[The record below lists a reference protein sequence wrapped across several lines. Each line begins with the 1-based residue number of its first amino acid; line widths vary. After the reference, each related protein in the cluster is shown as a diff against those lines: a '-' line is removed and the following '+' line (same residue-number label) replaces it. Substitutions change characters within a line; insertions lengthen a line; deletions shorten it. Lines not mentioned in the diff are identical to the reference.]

1 MATIAEQLTSLA
13 NTKAAIKQSII
24 NKGVQVTD
32 TDPFSAYPAKIGQIS
47 GGSAPA
53 TKYGVSIDNLLG
65 DVDADGDYNA
75 RTELFTVDMTQVKKV
90 IGFGYADLPNGGV
103 GYCYNTFS
111 HKFEY
116 CGNLVGTIDLS
127 NLEQTSTNGN
137 AWFEYAFAN
146 TSVDTVYL
154 PKNPTYVMLEYSFAN
169 NNQLTDVY
177 IQSTDLNSALKL
189 RYTFQSCKALK
200 NIHGLNKVVSMALF
214 NTFNRTGLDGELHF
228 DSLTTMELCQGAFAN
243 TKITK
248 LYFPSLTTFSVS
260 NPFGSSRYNSMIQ
273 NCTDLVEMHFR
284 ADAQATVEALTG
296 YGSKFW
302 GPSTLTI
309 YFDLIGTIT
318 VNGVAYSRNEPNSI
332 RVDGTKT
339 FVAWK
344 DAGNNIVY
352 TNATSEP
359 AVDTPVYSDA
369 GTTQVGTV
377 SEVA

>member
-24 NKGVQVTD
+24 DKGVQVAD

-53 TKYGVSIDNLLG
+53 TKFGVSIDNLLG
-65 DVDADGDYNA
+65 DVDGNGFYRV
-75 RTELFTVDMTQVKKV
+75 RTELFTVDMTQVKTV
-90 IGFGYADLPNGGV
+90 TGFGYANLPNGDV

-111 HKFEY
+111 HKFNY

-127 NLEQTSTNGN
+127 NLEETSTTDNIS
-137 AWFEYAFAN
+137 FEYAFAM

-154 PKNPTYVMLEYSFAN
+154 PKNPTYVMLEHSFSSS
-169 NNQLTDVY
+169 NQITDVY
-177 IQSTDLNSALKL
+177 IQSTDLNSALQL
-189 RYTFQSCKALK
+189 RYTFQGCKALK
-200 NIHGLNKVVSMALF
+200 NIHGLDKVVSMALY
-214 NTFNRTGLDGELHF
+214 NTFYETALEGELHF
-228 DSLTTMELCQGAFAN
+228 DSLTTMGASNGAFAN

-260 NPFGSSRYNSMIQ
+260 SPFGSSKYTSMIQ
-273 NCTDLVEMHFR
+273 GCTNLVEMHFR

-296 YGSKFW
+296 YSSKFW
-302 GPSTLTI
+302 GPSALTI

-318 VNGVAYSRNEPNSI
+318 VNGVAYSRDEPNSI

-344 DAGNNIVY
+344 DASNNIVY

-359 AVDTPVYSDA
+359 AVNTPVYSDA

>member
-24 NKGVQVTD
+24 DKGVSVAD

-47 GGSAPA
+47 GGSTPA
-53 TKYGVSIDNLLG
+53 TKFGVSIDNLLG
-65 DVDADGDYNA
+65 DVDENGRYTV
-75 RTELFTVDMTQVKKV
+75 RTELFTVDMTQVRQV
-90 IGFGYADLPNGGV
+90 TGFGYANLPNGVV

-111 HKFEY
+111 HKFHY

-127 NLEQTSTNGN
+127 NLEETSTTSNIS
-137 AWFEYAFAN
+137 FEYAFAM

-154 PKNPTYVMLEYSFAN
+154 PKNPTYVMLENSFSSSS
-169 NNQLTDVY
+169 QITDVY
-177 IQSTDLNSALKL
+177 IQNTDLNSALQL
-189 RYTFQSCKALK
+189 WYTFRGCKALK
-200 NIHGLNKVVSMALF
+200 NIHGLDKVVSMALYS
-214 NTFNRTGLDGELHF
+214 TFDGTGLDGELHF
-228 DSLTTMELCQGAFAN
+228 DSLTTMGASNGAFAN

-260 NPFGSSRYNSMIQ
+260 KPFGSGKYNSMIQ
-273 NCTDLVEMHFR
+273 DCTDLVEMHFR

-296 YGSKFW
+296 YSSKFW

-309 YFDLIGTIT
+309 YFNLIGTIT
-318 VNGVAYSRNEPNSI
+318 VSGVAYSRDEPNSI

-344 DAGNNIVY
+344 DASNNIVY
-352 TNATSEP
+352 TNATAEP
-359 AVDTPVYSDA
+359 AVNTPVYSDA

>member
-24 NKGVQVTD
+24 NKGVQVAD

-47 GGSAPA
+47 GGGGA
-53 TKYGVSIDNLLG
+53 TTKFGVSLDNLLG
-65 DVDADGDYNA
+65 NVDAVGNYNA

-90 IGFGYADLPNGGV
+90 IGFEYADLPNGGV
-103 GYCYNTFS
+103 GYCYNAFS
-111 HKFEY
+111 HKFYY

-127 NLEQTSTNGN
+127 NLEETSTTSDIS
-137 AWFEYAFAN
+137 FEYAFAM

-154 PKNPTYVMLEYSFAN
+154 PKNPTYVMLEYSFAS

-177 IQSTDLNSALKL
+177 IQSTDLNSALQL
-189 RYTFQSCKALK
+189 QHTFQGCKALK
-200 NIHGLNKVVSMALF
+200 NIHGLDKVVSMALYY
-214 NTFNRTGLDGELHF
+214 TFNDTGLDGELHF
-228 DSLTTMELCQGAFAN
+228 DSLTTMGLCQSAFIN

-260 NPFGSSRYNSMIQ
+260 NPFGSSKYISMIQ

-296 YGSKFW
+296 YDSKFW

-332 RVDGTKT
+332 RVDGNKT

-344 DAGNNIVY
+344 DTSNNIVY

>member
-24 NKGVQVTD
+24 DKGVQVAD

-47 GGSAPA
+47 GGGGA
-53 TKYGVSIDNLLG
+53 TTKFGVSIDNLLG
-65 DVDADGDYNA
+65 DVDADGDYHA

-111 HKFEY
+111 HKFAY

-127 NLEQTSTNGN
+127 NLEQTSTNSD
-137 AWFEYAFAN
+137 WFESTFAN

-177 IQSTDLNSALKL
+177 IQSTDLNSALRL
-189 RYTFQSCKALK
+189 QYTFRSCGALK
-200 NIHGLNKVVSMALF
+200 NIHGLDKVVSMALF
-214 NTFNRTGLDGELHF
+214 NTFNGTGLDGELHF
-228 DSLTTMELCQGAFAN
+228 DSLTTMGLCQGAFAN

-260 NPFGSSRYNSMIQ
+260 NPFGSSKYVSMIQ
-273 NCTDLVEMHFR
+273 NCADLVEMHFR

-309 YFDLIGTIT
+309 YFDL
-318 VNGVAYSRNEPNSI
+318 
-332 RVDGTKT
+332 
-339 FVAWK
+339 
-344 DAGNNIVY
+344 
-352 TNATSEP
+352 
-359 AVDTPVYSDA
+359 
-369 GTTQVGTV
+369 
-377 SEVA
+377 

>member
-1 MATIAEQLTSLA
+1 
-13 NTKAAIKQSII
+13 
-24 NKGVQVTD
+24 
-32 TDPFSAYPAKIGQIS
+32 
-47 GGSAPA
+47 
-53 TKYGVSIDNLLG
+53 
-65 DVDADGDYNA
+65 
-75 RTELFTVDMTQVKKV
+75 
-90 IGFGYADLPNGGV
+90 
-103 GYCYNTFS
+103 
-111 HKFEY
+111 
-116 CGNLVGTIDLS
+116 
-127 NLEQTSTNGN
+127 
-137 AWFEYAFAN
+137 
-146 TSVDTVYL
+146 
-154 PKNPTYVMLEYSFAN
+154 
-169 NNQLTDVY
+169 
-177 IQSTDLNSALKL
+177 
-189 RYTFQSCKALK
+189 
-200 NIHGLNKVVSMALF
+200 MALF
-214 NTFNRTGLDGELHF
+214 NTFNGTGLDGELHF

-260 NPFGSSRYNSMIQ
+260 NPFGSNKYASMIQ
-273 NCTDLVEMHFR
+273 KCADLVEMHFR

>member
-24 NKGVQVTD
+24 DKGVQVAD

-53 TKYGVSIDNLLG
+53 TKFGVSIDNLLG
-65 DVDADGDYNA
+65 DVDGNGFYGV
-75 RTELFTVDMTQVKKV
+75 RTELFTVDMTQVKTV
-90 IGFGYADLPNGGV
+90 TGFGYANLPNGDV

-111 HKFEY
+111 HKFY
-116 CGNLVGTIDLS
+116 CCGNLVGTIDLS
-127 NLEQTSTNGN
+127 NLEETSSTSDIS
-137 AWFEYAFAN
+137 FEDAFAM

-154 PKNPTYVMLEYSFAN
+154 PKNPTHVVLEYSFSSS
-169 NNQLTDVY
+169 NQITDVY
-177 IQSTDLNSALKL
+177 IQSTDLNSALQL

-200 NIHGLNKVVSMALF
+200 NIHGLDKVVSMALY
-214 NTFNRTGLDGELHF
+214 NTFYETALEGELHF
-228 DSLTTMELCQGAFAN
+228 DSLTTMGASNGAFAN

-260 NPFGSSRYNSMIQ
+260 SPFGSSKYNSMIQ
-273 NCTDLVEMHFR
+273 GCTDLVEMHFR

-296 YGSKFW
+296 YSSKFW
-302 GPSTLTI
+302 GPKTLTI

-318 VNGVAYSRNEPNSI
+318 VNGVAYSRNEQNSI

-344 DAGNNIVY
+344 DASNNIVY